1 MRLRLFSATSASG
14 WLVASVVVRA
24 SPTFEAMIIATIG
37 TIRKV
42 SRRRSGER
50 RGGWSSGVGWTWP
63 EASFSSASGS
73 GANAGQTD
81 ISYTGFHDA
90 LDGKSVG
97 KGQRGTIRV
106 AIGGG
111 GVGQKKKTN

>member
-37 TIRKV
+37 TITKV

-73 GANAGQTD
+73 GAPDGQSD
-81 ISYTGFHDA
+81 ISYAGFHAPIDHGEIGRA
-90 LDGKSVG
+90 SCRQSVVQYG
-97 KGQRGTIRV
+97 
-106 AIGGG
+106 
-111 GVGQKKKTN
+111 